1 MPLDDFGGAAVTDRL
16 EYFLDRIRQCK
27 RLDQLRDEV
36 LALRG
41 LYNVDHLVYH
51 WVNPGGEDFAATTY
65 SPEWVHRYIE
75 EDYARIDPVVLGCFR
90 RFNPVDWKQLDWSS
104 KVSRNFLGEAIEH
117 GVGNQGFSVPIR
129 GPSGQFA
136 LFTVSASCDDGQWLM
151 YTEEHVR
158 ELILVAHFVNQK
170 ALEISNGSDRLQMPV
185 LSPREADTMTLLAM
199 GYSRAQAAES
209 LAISEHTLRV
219 YIESARFKLG
229 AANTTH
235 AVAKAL
241 SQGLLIV

>member
-1 MPLDDFGGAAVTDRL
+1 MSDRVEHLL
-16 EYFLDRIRQCK
+16 ERIR
-27 RLDQLRDEV
+27 RVSTLDELRIEV
-36 LALRG
+36 LALRE
-41 LYNVDHLVYH
+41 LYQVDHLIYH
-51 WVNPGGEDFAATTY
+51 WINPAGEDFAATTY
-65 SPEWVHRYIE
+65 KPEWVQRYID
-75 EDYARIDPVVLGCFR
+75 EDYSRIDPVVLGCFR
-90 RFNPVDWKQLDWSS
+90 RFHPVDWKQLDWSS
-104 KVSRNFLGEAIEH
+104 KVSRNFLGEAIDF

-136 LFTVSASCDDGQWLM
+136 LFTVSARSTDDSWSR

-158 ELILVAHFVNQK
+158 ELILVAHFVNQR
-170 ALEISNGSDRLQMPV
+170 ALELSSGADRQKTPV

-235 AVAKAL
+235 AIAKAL